1 MMSRHAV
8 ESFAEVEFEVKGKV
22 YRAKWSIR
30 RSRNRADGKMQDEK
44 MELSKV
50 T

>member
-22 YRAKWSIR
+22 YRANGLFGGAAIVLTVKCRTKKWNCPR
-30 RSRNRADGKMQDEK
+30 
-44 MELSKV
+44 
-50 T
+50 